1 MKLESYPSFFP
12 PLLQI
17 VLQSPKYK
25 KKIWNDW
32 TTESFCLSVK
42 RDLSVR
48 LNHKEAPF
56 VVYFASIYLTL
67 SYQCMFMF
75 TLINWNKRYDR
86 LSPLIDIPLLRWTKI
101 IKAINFIIRYCT
113 YCFYQS
119 YPPKFRTITQALPHA
134 SPPTT
139 HALSEN
145 LKSNYFFLDRK
156 ENVSSITW
164 SIFL

>member
-1 MKLESYPSFFP
+1 MPRVTLQERDWKGVVSIFLFFFFITNR
-12 PLLQI
+12 LA
-17 VLQSPKYK
+17 KYKVQK

-32 TTESFCLSVK
+32 TTESFCFSVK
-42 RDLSVR
+42 RDLSAR

-134 SPPTT
+134 SPQQRT
-139 HALSEN
+139 LC
-145 LKSNYFFLDRK
+145 RK
-156 ENVSSITW
+156 I
-164 SIFL
+164 